1 MYRPG
6 EERFGR
12 TASWLYSFSSLFL
25 RGFHRFVVAD
35 ILSFNPSSVLD
46 IGCGSGDVLSHLASE
61 RVGVEL
67 FGVDPSPYM
76 LKIAEKRI
84 RRHAV
89 SRKTLDQRLHLS
101 LGSSR
106 DIPFKRKFDLI
117 YSSLSFHHWVAREA
131 SVAGILDSLSG
142 GGTFVIYELSREG
155 QPIFRSWLTRGHSL
169 PLRDAEA
176 MDFNGYERTIL
187 QRGGYIKVAFMK
199 RP

>member
-1 MYRPG
+1 MYQPG

-12 TASWLYSFSSLFL
+12 TASWLYSFSFLFL
-25 RGFHRFVVAD
+25 KGFHRFVVAD

-46 IGCGSGDVLSHLASE
+46 VGCGSGDVLSYLASE
-61 RVGVEL
+61 GTEIEL

-89 SRKTLDQRLHLS
+89 SRKTLDERLHLS

-106 DIPFKRKFDLI
+106 DIPFKRKFDVI
-117 YSSLSFHHWVAREA
+117 YSSLSFHHWAVRGG
-131 SVAGILDSLSG
+131 SVEYILDSLSG
-142 GGTFVIYELSREG
+142 GGSFVIYELSRER
-155 QPIFRSWLTRGHSL
+155 QPILRSWLARGHSL

-176 MDFNGYERTIL
+176 MNFKGYERTIL
-187 QRGGYIKVAFMK
+187 QGGGYIKVAFMK